1 MTSRIEGHVLTNVL
15 QVVMSIRGRFL
26 FFCSGVNTHAIVFVG
41 IGANTQNYIDGT
53 EHEQRGQGKMQV
65 QTSIYHT
72 HTLTHTL
79 THMHIIIHPPD
90 RGGAGSS
97 EGAQRELGLSGK

>member
-1 MTSRIEGHVLTNVL
+1 MNNSKWIYMSTIDIYLYGAGCWKAPEDFYRFMTSRIEGHVLTNVL

-53 EHEQRGQGKMQV
+53 EK
-65 QTSIYHT
+65 
-72 HTLTHTL
+72 
-79 THMHIIIHPPD
+79 
-90 RGGAGSS
+90 
-97 EGAQRELGLSGK
+97 